1 MKKSIAA
8 LLAAI
13 LLVAI
18 LPIGVSASDAPTISV
33 SGAGAISVAPDMAT
47 VNLGVTTDAN
57 TAAQALNRNNADVE
71 AVIRAVR
78 ALGVAEE
85 DIRMQ
90 WFSIHQ
96 RWSWRDGDSRPDGYT
111 VNHTVVV
118 TVRNLDIVGEVLGAG
133 VTAGANASGGVQF
146 SISNA
151 SELYLEALAL
161 AAQDA
166 QRKANALARA
176 LGRTVS
182 GIVSVNETGG
192 FSAPIAR
199 GGEMANDM
207 ALSAPAA
214 MEVPVQAGEM
224 MVTARVQVV
233 FSLR

>member
-1 MKKSIAA
+1 MKKCIAA

-13 LLVAI
+13 LLIAT
-18 LPIGVSASDAPTISV
+18 LPMGVSASDAPTITV

-57 TAAQALNRNNADVE
+57 TAAQALNRNNTDVE

-78 ALGVAEE
+78 ALGVAAE

-118 TVRNLDIVGEVLGAG
+118 TVRDLEIVGEVLGAG
-133 VTAGANASGGVQF
+133 VAAGANASGGVQF

-151 SELYLEALAL
+151 SELYLEALAV

-182 GIVSVNETGG
+182 GIVSVNETGTY
-192 FSAPIAR
+192 FAPIAR
-199 GGEMANDM
+199 GGMANDM
-207 ALSAPAA
+207 APAAEPVA